1 MADKTILVV
10 VDPTADAHPVVDR
23 AAWLAER
30 CSAGLELFICD
41 YDADIDAG
49 QTSAVWVKQTENARD
64 HLVGLLRKK
73 LEDLAAPLRTRGLK
87 VSVDVAWDHPL
98 DEGIV
103 RKVVKTKPWMVAK
116 DTHHHNVLKRTI
128 LSNTD
133 WHLIRECPA
142 PLYLAKPDA
151 PAAAP
156 VIAAAVDPLHEHDK
170 PAQLDHKLVAT
181 AKDLAAATG
190 GQLHIAHTY
199 PLPQPMSVPEGA
211 PIVDLSEEVE
221 AEHRKA
227 FDEFVKRYSLPASNT
242 HLLEGL
248 PHQRLPELVETKK
261 IDIMVMGAVSRRG
274 LDRIFLGSTAE
285 RVLDRLPCD
294 LLIVKPDGF
303 QPSAG

>member
-10 VDPTADAHPVVDR
+10 VDPTADSHPVVDR
-23 AAWLAER
+23 AAWLAKAH
-30 CSAGLELFICD
+30 SASIELFICD

-64 HLVGLLRKK
+64 HLVGILKQK
-73 LEDLAAPLRTRGLK
+73 LEDLAAPLRDNGLS
-87 VSVDVAWDHPL
+87 VSCDVAWDHPL

-103 RKVVKTKPWMVAK
+103 RKVIKSSPWLVAK

-142 PLYLAKPDA
+142 PLYLAKPESVSPA
-151 PAAAP
+151 PK
-156 VIAAAVDPLHEHDK
+156 VAAAVDPLHEHDK
-170 PAQLDHKLVAT
+170 PALLDHQLVEH
-181 AKDLAAATG
+181 AKALAEATG
-190 GQLHIAHTY
+190 GELHVAHTY
-199 PLPQPMSVPEGA
+199 ALPQPMSVPEGA
-211 PIVDLSEEVE
+211 PIVDISEEVE

-227 FDEFVKRYSLPASNT
+227 FDSFLKGYELSAGQT
-242 HLLEGL
+242 HFLEGL
-248 PHQRLPELVETKK
+248 PHQRLPELVEEQN

-285 RVLDRLPCD
+285 RVLEWLPCD
-294 LLIVKPDGF
+294 LLIVKPEGF
-303 QPSAG
+303 ASSVS

>member
-10 VDPTADAHPVVDR
+10 VDPTANSQPVIDR
-23 AAWLAER
+23 AAWLAKR
-30 CSAGLELFICD
+30 SSAAIELFICD

-49 QTSAVWVKQTENARD
+49 QTSMVWVKQTENARD
-64 HLVGLLRKK
+64 HLVGLLKNK
-73 LEDLAAPLRTRGLK
+73 LDELAAPLRAKGLDVK
-87 VSVDVAWDHPL
+87 IDVAWDHPL

-103 RKVVKTKPWMVAK
+103 RKVVKSKPWMVAK

-151 PAAAP
+151 LAAAP
-156 VIAAAVDPLHEHDK
+156 NVAAAVDPLHEHDK
-170 PAQLDHKLVAT
+170 PADLDHKLMKT
-181 AKDLAAATG
+181 AKELAGLTG
-190 GQLHIAHTY
+190 GQLHVVHTY
-199 PLPQPMSVPEGA
+199 AVPTPMSVPEGA

-227 FDEFVKRYSLPASNT
+227 FSAFMKSYSLPADQT

-248 PHQRLPELVETKK
+248 PHQRLPELVEDKK

-303 QPSAG
+303 KPSIG

>member
-1 MADKTILVV
+1 MADKNILVV
-10 VDPTADAHPVVDR
+10 VDPTATAHPVVDR
-23 AAWLAER
+23 AAWLAKS
-30 CSAGLELFICD
+30 CATTLELFICD
-41 YDADIDAG
+41 YDPDIDAG
-49 QTSAVWVKQTENARD
+49 NVSTVWIDQPAREN
-64 HLVGLLRKK
+64 LLGILKKK
-73 LEDLAAPLRTRGLK
+73 LEDLAAPLRTQGLK

-103 RKVVKTKPWMVAK
+103 RKVVKSKPWLVAK

-142 PLYLAKPDA
+142 PLYLAKPESVSKA
-151 PAAAP
+151 PK
-156 VIAAAVDPLHEHDK
+156 IAAAVDPLHEHDK
-170 PAQLDHKLVAT
+170 PAQLDHRLVAI

-190 GQLHIAHTY
+190 GELHVVHTY

-211 PIVDLSEEVE
+211 PIIDLSEEVE

-227 FDEFVKRYSLPASNT
+227 FNAFLKSYKLPGGQT

-248 PHQRLPELVETKK
+248 PHQRLPELVESQN
-261 IDIMVMGAVSRRG
+261 IDVMVMGAVSRRG

-294 LLIVKPDGF
+294 LLIVKPEGF
-303 QPSAG
+303 KPTAG

>member
-10 VDPTADAHPVVDR
+10 VDPTADIHPVVDR
-23 AAWLAER
+23 AGWLAES
-30 CSAGLELFICD
+30 CSARLELFICD
-41 YDADIDAG
+41 YDPDIDAG
-49 QTSAVWVKQTENARD
+49 NTSTVWVKTSESARD
-64 HLVGLLRKK
+64 HLLDILKKK
-73 LEDLAAPLRTRGLK
+73 LEDLAAPLRARGLD

-98 DEGIV
+98 TEGIV
-103 RKVVKTKPWMVAK
+103 RKVVKAKPWMVAK

-142 PLYLAKPDA
+142 PLYLAKPNTVA
-151 PAAAP
+151 KVPS
-156 VIAAAVDPLHEHDK
+156 IAAAVDPLHEHDK
-170 PAQLDHKLVAT
+170 PADLDHKLVTT
-181 AKDLAAATG
+181 ARDLAAATG
-190 GQLHIAHTY
+190 GQLHIVHTY

-227 FDEFVKRYSLPASNT
+227 FEQFLKPYSIPASHA
-242 HLLEGL
+242 HLIEGL
-248 PHQRLPELVETKK
+248 PHQRLPDLVGSQH
-261 IDIMVMGAVSRRG
+261 IDVMVMGAVSRRG

-294 LLIVKPDGF
+294 LLIVKPEGF
-303 QPSAG
+303 KPSGS